1 MKQSASSNFRRGS
14 GREQEMLFL
23 WPRSPELASH
33 MKTKLRQFGLR
44 PTRTRV
50 ALSALLFAKG
60 DRHGN
65 PLTQPTSI
73 VLISN

>member
-1 MKQSASSNFRRGS
+1 
-14 GREQEMLFL
+14 MLFL

-50 ALSALLFAKG
+50 ALSARLFAKG
-60 DRHGN
+60 DRHVIG
-65 PLTQPTSI
+65 
-73 VLISN
+73 